1 MRMLLLVIFGLMIA
15 SILAILVIKPFT
27 SSDGRDSR
35 AVAYGPIEQ
44 PEPKP

>member
-1 MRMLLLVIFGLMIA
+1 MRMLLLAIFGLMIA

-27 SSDGRDSR
+27 SSDSRDSG
-35 AVAYGPIEQ
+35 AVTSGPIEQ